1 MIPGQIAF
9 EFPDLFFGGLWLTIQ
24 ISALGLAGSLL
35 VGTLVALMR
44 VSPIAALRWTGVSY
58 VEFFRN
64 TPLVVQLFFL
74 FYGLPFLGLRFSTEL
89 FENIFRAGSVG
100 MALYHG
106 AYVAEVVRGGL
117 LGVEK
122 GQIEAARSLG
132 LSYVQTLRD
141 VQLPQTFRA
150 VIPPLGNIGIALV
163 KNTSLASTIGVSELL
178 GAAET
183 VESRTFRAEEAF
195 LTATLFYL
203 TLTIPLGF
211 VVNDLERRLLV
222 VR

>member
-1 MIPGQIAF
+1 MPGEIAF
-9 EFPDLFFGGLWLTIQ
+9 EFPELYFTGLWLTIQ
-24 ISALGLAGSLL
+24 ISVFGLIGAM
-35 VGTLVALMR
+35 VIGTIVALFR
-44 VSPIAALRWTGVSY
+44 VSPIAPLRWIGAAF

-74 FYGLPFLGLRFSTEL
+74 FLGLPLLGIRFSTDT
-89 FENIFRAGSVG
+89 FESIFRAACIG

-106 AYVAEVVRGGL
+106 AYVAEIVRGGL
-117 LGVEK
+117 LGVDK

-132 LSYVQTLRD
+132 LSYTQMLQN

-163 KNTSLASTIGVSELL
+163 KNTSLASTIGVAELL
-178 GAAET
+178 FAAEI

-195 LTATLFYL
+195 VAATMLYL
-203 TLTIPLGF
+203 LLTIPLGIA
-211 VVNDLERRLLV
+211 VNALERRLLV

>member
-1 MIPGQIAF
+1 MPGGIAF
-9 EFPDLFFGGLWLTIQ
+9 EFPDLFLGGLWVTIQ
-24 ISALGLAGSLL
+24 VSILGLAGALL
-35 VGTLVALMR
+35 VGTGVALLR
-44 VSPIAALRWTGVSY
+44 VSPVAPLRFLGSAY

-74 FYGLPFLGLRFSTEL
+74 FLGLPLLGLRFASDT
-89 FENIFRAGSVG
+89 FDNIFRAVLVG

-117 LGVEK
+117 LGVDR

-132 LSYVQTLRD
+132 LSYVQTLRE

-163 KNTSLASTIGVSELL
+163 KNTSLASTIGVTDLL
-178 GAAET
+178 FGAEI
-183 VESRTFRAEEAF
+183 VESRTFRAQEAF
-195 LTATLFYL
+195 LTATLLYL
-203 TLTIPLGF
+203 ALTIPLGGL
-211 VVNDLERRLLV
+211 VNLLERRLQV

>member
-1 MIPGQIAF
+1 MIPGAIAF
-9 EFPDLFFGGLWLTIQ
+9 EFPDLFFGGFWLTIQ
-24 ISALGLAGSLL
+24 ISVLGLVGALV
-35 VGTLVALMR
+35 VGTLIALLR
-44 VSPIAALRWTGVSY
+44 VSPIAPLRWIGASY

-74 FYGLPFLGLRFSTEL
+74 FFGLPFLGLRFSTDL
-89 FENIFRAGSVG
+89 FENIFRAAFVG

-117 LGVEK
+117 LAVDR

-132 LSYVQTLRD
+132 LSYVQMLRE

-150 VIPPLGNIGIALV
+150 VIPPLGNVAIALV
-163 KNTSLASTIGVSELL
+163 KNTSLASAIGVSELL

-195 LTATLFYL
+195 VAATLLYL
-203 TLTIPLGF
+203 VLTIPLGAL
-211 VVNDLERRLLV
+211 VNVLERRLLV

>member
-1 MIPGQIAF
+1 MIPGAIAL
-9 EFPDLFFGGLWLTIQ
+9 EFPDLFFGGFWLTIQ
-24 ISALGLAGSLL
+24 ISVLGLVGA
-35 VGTLVALMR
+35 VVAGTLIALIR
-44 VSPIAALRWTGVSY
+44 VSPIAPFRWIGASY

-74 FYGLPFLGLRFSTEL
+74 FYGLPFLGLRFSSDL
-89 FENIFRAGSVG
+89 FENIFRAAFVG

-117 LGVEK
+117 LAVDR

-132 LSYVQTLRD
+132 LTYSQMLRE

-150 VIPPLGNIGIALV
+150 VIPPLGNVAIALV
-163 KNTSLASTIGVSELL
+163 KNTSLASAIGVTELL

-195 LTATLFYL
+195 VAATLLYL
-203 TLTIPLGF
+203 VLTIPLGA
-211 VVNDLERRLLV
+211 VVNLLERRLLV

>member
-1 MIPGQIAF
+1 MPGGIAF
-9 EFPDLFFGGLWLTIQ
+9 EFPELYLTALWLTIQ
-24 ISALGLAGSLL
+24 ISIFGLIGATLLGT
-35 VGTLVALMR
+35 VVALMR
-44 VSPIAALRWTGVSY
+44 VSPIAPARWIGAAY

-74 FYGLPFLGLRFSTEL
+74 FLGLPLLGFRFSTDT
-89 FENIFRAGSVG
+89 FESIFRAASVG

-117 LGVEK
+117 LGVDR

-132 LSYVQTLRD
+132 LSYTQMLRY

-150 VIPPLGNIGIALV
+150 VIPPLGNIAIALV
-163 KNTSLASTIGVSELL
+163 KNTSLASTIGVAELL
-178 GAAET
+178 FAAEI
-183 VESRTFRAEEAF
+183 VESRTFRTDEAF
-195 LTATLFYL
+195 TATTILYL
-203 TLTIPLGF
+203 SLTIPLGIA
-211 VVNDLERRLLV
+211 VNALEKRLLV

>member
-1 MIPGQIAF
+1 MIPGRIAL
-9 EFPDLFFGGLWLTIQ
+9 EFPDLFFGGFWLTIQ
-24 ISALGLAGSLL
+24 ISVLGLIGALV

-44 VSPIAALRWTGVSY
+44 VSPVAPLRWIGGSY

-74 FYGLPFLGLRFSTEL
+74 FFGLPFLGLRFSADL
-89 FENIFRAGSVG
+89 FENIFRAAFVG

-117 LGVEK
+117 LAVDR

-132 LSYVQTLRD
+132 LSYSQMLRE

-150 VIPPLGNIGIALV
+150 VIPPLGNVAIALV
-163 KNTSLASTIGVSELL
+163 KNTSLASAIGVTELL

-195 LTATLFYL
+195 VAATLLYL
-203 TLTIPLGF
+203 VLTIPLGAL
-211 VVNDLERRLLV
+211 VNLLERRLLV